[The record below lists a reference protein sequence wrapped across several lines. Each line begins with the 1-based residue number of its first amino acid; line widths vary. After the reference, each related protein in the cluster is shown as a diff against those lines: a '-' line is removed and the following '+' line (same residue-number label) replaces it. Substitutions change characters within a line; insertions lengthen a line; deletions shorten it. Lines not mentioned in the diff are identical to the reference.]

1 MKSRTVS
8 DASKRKPSLS
18 DGESAARQELRPY
31 VGDAAVEEDLS
42 YDPQQDPTVR
52 SIGVMG
58 AAGGYI
64 DPAIRDRAYQLGR
77 AIAGAGCVLITGAC
91 PGLPYDSARGARDAG
106 GLSIGIS
113 PALSRSEHVRK
124 YESPVDAFD
133 AIIYT
138 GSGLMGREVD
148 NIHSSDIVIIAG
160 GRSGTL
166 GEFSIAYDEGKLIGV
181 LTGSGGIADQIPVIV
196 AMIQKETGAAMI
208 YDGDP
213 SRLVARCI
221 EEYQES
227 HYRRPSTF
235 VEEAVRAPEDPIWP
249 GSPSSAPQA
258 S

>member
-1 MKSRTVS
+1 VS
-8 DASKRKPSLS
+8 ELPKTNPLLS
-18 DGESAARQELRPY
+18 DGESAIRQEMRPY
-31 VGDAAVEEDLS
+31 VGDAAVEEDPS

-52 SIGVMG
+52 TIGVMG

-64 DPAIRDRAYQLGR
+64 DPAIRERAYGLGR
-77 AIAGAGCVLITGAC
+77 AIANAGCVLVTGAC

-148 NIHSSDIVIIAG
+148 NVHSSDIVVIAG

-181 LTGSGGIADQIPVIV
+181 LSDSGGIADQIPTIV
-196 AMIQKETGAAMI
+196 GMIQKETGAVMI
-208 YDGDP
+208 YDADP
-213 SRLVARCI
+213 QRLVERCI
-221 EEYQES
+221 AEYQKS

-235 VEEAVRAPEDPIWP
+235 VEEANPEDPAWP
-249 GSPSSAPQA
+249 RSPSSAPRA